1 MVFIVASVVELG
13 ATLRRAVGAVVGR
26 LGDLRRLAGYAARR
40 TAVIRGGDVEHSAA
54 RYRRSVARVRL
65 IARRLGRYPADVAI
79 GAGLAVVAQLELWS
93 PDLIPGVSGTN
104 DSGALLATTALL
116 STLPLAGRRVAPL
129 GSALAVL
136 AGLLVGHALSSP
148 PEGLSELAA
157 IIIAA
162 YSVAAYAQRR
172 AAAIGLVAAFAVV
185 VVVVEGDWDDFAFVA
200 VLLGASWLAGRT
212 VRANR
217 LRAME
222 LQQLAAQLAQ
232 EREEKAE
239 LAVALERSRLAR
251 ELHDVVAHAVSVMV
265 VQAGGVRGMLRP
277 EQREERAALAAVEST
292 GREAMAELRRMLGI
306 LRRGA
311 DGAGLDPPPRLAHL
325 DRLVNQV
332 NHTGA
337 SVELELAG
345 TPCPLAPGLELCAY
359 RVVQEALTNVVKHA
373 GHATAHVTVSYG
385 ERELTLE
392 VTDDGPGPRNGEPG
406 GHGLAGMRERV
417 ALYAGQL
424 ETGPHPGGGFRVQA
438 RFPLERSQA

>member
-1 MVFIVASVVELG
+1 MVFIVASVVGLG
-13 ATLRRAVGAVVGR
+13 ATLRRAIGAVVGR
-26 LGDLRRLAGYAARR
+26 LGDLGRPAAYAARR
-40 TAVIRGGDVEHSAA
+40 TAVIRGGDVRRPVP
-54 RYRRSVARVRL
+54 RYRRTMARVRL
-65 IARRLGRYPADVAI
+65 IARRLGRHPADVAI
-79 GAGLAVVAQLELWS
+79 AAGLAVLAQLELWR
-93 PDLIPGVSGTN
+93 PDLIPGVSGPE
-104 DSGALLATTALL
+104 DAGPVLATTALL

-129 GSALAVL
+129 GCALAVL

-162 YSVAAYAQRR
+162 YSVAAYGQRR
-172 AAAIGLVAAFAVV
+172 AAAIGLVAAFGVV

-212 VRANR
+212 VRASR
-217 LRAME
+217 LRAMDF
-222 LQQLAAQLAQ
+222 QQLAAQLAR

-239 LAVALERSRLAR
+239 LAVALERSRFAR

-265 VQAGGVRGMLRP
+265 VQAGGVRGMLGP
-277 EQREERAALAAVEST
+277 EQQEERAALAAVEST

-306 LRRGA
+306 LRGGA

-332 NHTGA
+332 SGTGA
-337 SVELELAG
+337 SVKLEVAG

-373 GHATAHVTVSYG
+373 GRATAQVTVRYG
-385 ERELTLE
+385 ERDLTLE
-392 VTDDGPGPRNGEPG
+392 VTDDGPGPVNGGPG

-424 ETGPHPGGGFRVQA
+424 ETGPRPGGGFRVQA
-438 RFPLERSQA
+438 RFPLEPSRP